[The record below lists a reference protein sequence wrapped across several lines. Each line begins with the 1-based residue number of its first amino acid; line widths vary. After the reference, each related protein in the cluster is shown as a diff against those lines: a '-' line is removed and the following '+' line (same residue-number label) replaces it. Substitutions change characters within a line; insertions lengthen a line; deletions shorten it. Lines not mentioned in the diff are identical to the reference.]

1 MGLPLTDLVLA
12 HARPRLQSP
21 AAELG
26 LQHGIQ
32 VLLKQKEIFSGPGE
46 WLSYKGLAPFRSP
59 EVTE

>member
-26 LQHGIQ
+26 LQHSIQ
-32 VLLKQKEIFSGPGE
+32 ILLKQKEVFSGPGG
-46 WLSYKGLAPFRSP
+46 WLSYKGLAPFISP
-59 EVTE
+59 EVTG

>member
-26 LQHGIQ
+26 LQHSIQ
-32 VLLKQKEIFSGPGE
+32 ILLKQKEVFSGPG
-46 WLSYKGLAPFRSP
+46 G
-59 EVTE
+59 